1 MKLSDP
7 VVAHIVNLGTLAT
20 SLMAA
25 AGESNHNVGDE
36 ANALASRLIAMATDL
51 TKEPDPVKASSPLI
65 ITEEQ
70 LAAAIGVGRIPKSN
84 HPVDVARML
93 FEEIHGQPSAL
104 NAKQP

>member
-36 ANALASRLIAMATDL
+36 ANALASRLIAIATDL
-51 TKEPDPVKASSPLI
+51 TKEPEPVKSSSPLT

-70 LAAAIGVGRIPKSN
+70 LAYAIDSGGVKLAGTPTDIARQFFGAIHPQPPQGR
-84 HPVDVARML
+84 
-93 FEEIHGQPSAL
+93 
-104 NAKQP
+104 